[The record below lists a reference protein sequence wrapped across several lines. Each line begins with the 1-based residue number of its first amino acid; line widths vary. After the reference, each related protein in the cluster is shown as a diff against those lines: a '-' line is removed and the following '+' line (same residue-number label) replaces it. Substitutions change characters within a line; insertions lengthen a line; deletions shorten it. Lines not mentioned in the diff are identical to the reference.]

1 LANLAVATF
10 IMNSE
15 AVRNIGRHFQ
25 SALGFAD
32 KRDPQ
37 EEEQSFSETTSFFGQ
52 LLSRF
57 ADGFDTYYRLA
68 ASAPLRMIWRPH
80 QQTAGILYIARDDEL
95 RSISLILSGIN
106 RKNDVSAIEEL
117 GRALSPVDEY
127 FESLAVVRFAGRPI
141 VATYRRRGCG
151 QDRTVDSVQS
161 AFADAFFKRCGLLH

>member
-1 LANLAVATF
+1 MANLAFASF

-15 AVRNIGRHFQ
+15 AVRNIGRHLQ
-25 SALGFAD
+25 NAFAFTD
-32 KRDPQ
+32 QRHPHD
-37 EEEQSFSETTSFFGQ
+37 EEQSLGETTSFFGH

-57 ADGFDTYYRLA
+57 ADGFDTYHRLA
-68 ASAPLRMIWRPH
+68 TSAPLRMIWRPH
-80 QQTAGILYIARDDEL
+80 QETAGILYIARDDEL
-95 RSISLILSGIN
+95 RSISLMLSGIN

-151 QDRTVDSVQS
+151 HDRAVDSVQS
-161 AFADAFFKRCGLLH
+161 AFADAFFKRCGLIH